1 MLHHPLVHTIQ
12 AALKS
17 CTIAELDELSRL
29 ISSARAALTDGGIH
43 LNAEELS
50 MAQNTRILGI
60 KKLCERTGLGLKE
73 AKDLFDLEA
82 PCICAIC
89 RSISS

>member
-1 MLHHPLVHTIQ
+1 MLHLPLVHTIQ

-17 CTIAELDELSRL
+17 CTIVELDELSRL

-50 MAQNTRILGI
+50 MAQTTRILGI
-60 KKLCERTGLGLKE
+60 KKLRERSGLGLKE

-82 PCICAIC
+82 PWNRGIAN
-89 RSISS
+89 S